1 MRINAQQIKND
12 RELTPQ
18 EACEV
23 LGGISQK
30 TLIQWTRSHR
40 HRSFL
45 APIRYSARRVRYLES
60 QLCEFKRRCF
70 SVC

>member
-1 MRINAQQIKND
+1 MRIRD
-12 RELTPQ
+12 RPK

-23 LGGISQK
+23 LGITQK
-30 TLIQWTRSHR
+30 TLIDWTHSHR

-60 QLCEFKRRCF
+60 QVYEFKRRCL
-70 SVC
+70 SVS